1 MNIFYF
7 SAEVEPFAK
16 SGGLGDVLG
25 ALPKAVAKQKDNN
38 VYVVM
43 PYYKDIIKLSYKA
56 QMEYLGY
63 FYTDVNWRH
72 QYVGVYK
79 LVRDNVN
86 YIFLDN
92 EYYFQGPMY
101 CFADNERFAYFC
113 KASLDLVGWLGV
125 KADILHC
132 NDWST
137 GYIPVLKH
145 AFYGA
150 CDSVSG
156 AKTVYTIHNLKYQGW
171 MSVEFMKDLTGLP
184 DWYFTDDRLLASG
197 GVNLM
202 KGAMIFA
209 DAVTTVSDTYAKEI
223 ATPEYGEGL
232 DGVVR
237 SIAYK
242 MSGII
247 NGVDYTVYNPAHDE
261 LIDVTY
267 NRVTYK
273 KGKNANKVALQRT
286 LGLPQR
292 EDVPMFAFVSR
303 MVDQKGLD
311 LLLPVTEDLLQHD
324 IQIVVLGTGELRYEH
339 AFKEIASRHPDRMS
353 ACIFFDN
360 TLAHRV
366 YAAADFV
373 LLPSLFEPC
382 GLTQLIALKYGAVPI
397 VRETGGLVDTVK
409 SYNEETGEGNGFSF
423 APLSSADLE
432 YTINRAIDFYYNR
445 NKIYRTIQ
453 RFGMG
458 QDFSWKESSA
468 RYITLY
474 RNLARN

>member
-16 SGGLGDVLG
+16 SGGLGDVMG
-25 ALPKAVAKQKDNN
+25 ALPKAIAKQKNNN

-43 PYYKDIIKLSYKA
+43 PYYKDVIKLSYKA
-56 QMEYLGY
+56 QMQYQGY
-63 FYTDVNWRH
+63 YYTDVNWRH

-79 LVRDNVN
+79 TVRDNVN

-113 KASLDLVGWLGV
+113 KAALDLVGWLGV

-145 AFYGA
+145 AFYGN
-150 CDSVSG
+150 CDSVKD
-156 AKTVYTIHNLKYQGW
+156 AKTVYTIHNMKYQGW
-171 MSVEFMKDLTGLP
+171 MSVECMKDLTGLP
-184 DWYFTDDRLLASG
+184 DWYFTDDRLLAAG
-197 GVNLM
+197 GVNIM
-202 KGAMIFA
+202 KGALIFA
-209 DAVTTVSDTYAKEI
+209 DAVTTVSETYANEI

-232 DGVVR
+232 QDVVQ
-237 SIAYK
+237 SIAGK
-242 MSGII
+242 MQGVL
-247 NGVDYTVYNPAHDE
+247 NGVDYSVYNPATDV
-261 LIDVTY
+261 LIDVNY

-273 KGKNANKVALQRT
+273 KGKNANKTEVQAL
-286 LGLPQR
+286 LDLPVR
-292 EDVPMFAFVSR
+292 EDVPMFAFISR

-311 LLLPVTEDLLQHD
+311 LLLPVTEDLLRRD
-324 IQIVVLGTGELRYEH
+324 IQVVVLGTGEARYEH
-339 AFKEIASRHPDRMS
+339 AFNEIASRHPDKMS

-360 TLAHRV
+360 TLAHKL

-397 VRETGGLVDTVK
+397 VRETGGLCDTVK
-409 SYNEETGEGNGFSF
+409 SYNELTGEGNGFSF
-423 APLSSADLE
+423 APLCSADLE
-432 YTINRAIDFYYNR
+432 YTVNRAIDFYYNR
-445 NKIYRTIQ
+445 NKTYRNIQ

-468 RYITLY
+468 KYMELY
-474 RNLARN
+474 RKICQ